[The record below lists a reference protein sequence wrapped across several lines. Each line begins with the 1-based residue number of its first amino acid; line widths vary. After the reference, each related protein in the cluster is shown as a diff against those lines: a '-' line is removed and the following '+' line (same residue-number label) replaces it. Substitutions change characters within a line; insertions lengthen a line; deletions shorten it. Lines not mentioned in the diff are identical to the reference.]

1 MNASLSSLRLTIDPL
16 IDPAFLAASAFI
28 MLVLAAAL
36 LWQSGRKAFW
46 RVVAGIILIIVM
58 LNPSLVKELH
68 EKTPDVALVVV
79 DRSPSQSI
87 GDRPG
92 MTDAAL
98 AYVKQ
103 KLEGRAD
110 LEVRVQETEGGT
122 TQPVTETRLFDT
134 IDKAMADV
142 PAARRAGTIVISDG
156 RIADVPGAVAP
167 AHEPVHLFLTGHKN
181 DTDMQIRLLKAP
193 AYGLTGKTLPFTFR
207 VDTAGN
213 SNAARDVDVT
223 LRLPD
228 GSEKALNVPTNED
241 QTWDIP
247 VLYPGQNVFEMTIPD
262 AGKELTLLNNRAVFS
277 VTGVR
282 DRLRV
287 LLVTGTPHPGER
299 TWRDLFKADSG
310 VDLIHFTIL
319 RTPMVRDATPQNEL
333 SLIAFPIRELF
344 ELKLKEFD
352 LVVLDRFQPNGLMA
366 PFYFENLRN
375 YVDQGGAL
383 LEVSGPS
390 YGTEDSLYNTS
401 LGGIYP
407 ARPNGQVIQGA
418 FKPELTKLGL
428 IHPVTQTIAANPVW
442 GSWLQFMPVTL
453 VQGDVLMTATGGQPL
468 LILSRAG
475 KGRIAQMTSDQIWL
489 WSRGYQGGGPTQE
502 LLRRIAHWLMKE
514 PELEEDALDVAA
526 TAGNITVK
534 RRKIDETETPVM
546 LKKPDGSEEELK
558 MQPDEQGWLTA
569 GMSAKEQGI
578 YEFSSGSH
586 RRIISYG
593 DVNSPELRELIATRD
608 LIKPL
613 TDATKGGI
621 INLEDT
627 PQPEIRSL
635 AAGRDYAGRKW
646 IALRQNNSVIVTGTE
661 QSPLLPPFLALLIAF
676 GIIAIAWWQE
686 GRTPK
691 QHS

>member
-1 MNASLSSLRLTIDPL
+1 MSAPLSRIHITVDPL
-16 IDPAFLAASAFI
+16 IDPAFLAAAAFI
-28 MLVLAAAL
+28 MFVLGLAL
-36 LWQSGRKAFW
+36 IWQSGRKSVW
-46 RVVAGIILIIVM
+46 RILAGLILLTVM
-58 LNPSLVKELH
+58 LNPSLIKELH

-79 DRSPSQSI
+79 DRSPSQMI
-87 GDRPG
+87 GDRPA

-98 AYVKQ
+98 GWIKA
-103 KLEGRAD
+103 KLETRPD
-110 LEVRVQETEGGT
+110 LELRVQETEGGAR
-122 TQPVTETRLFDT
+122 QPVTETAIFET
-134 IDKAMADV
+134 IDKALADV
-142 PAARRAGTIVISDG
+142 PSSRRAGTIVISDG
-156 RIADVPGAVAP
+156 RIADVPAALTP
-167 AHEPVHLFLTGHKN
+167 NHEPVHLLMTGHKN
-181 DTDMQIRLLKAP
+181 DTDMQIHLLKAP

-207 VDTAGN
+207 IDTAGIKDT
-213 SNAARDVDVT
+213 RTVEVT
-223 LRLPD
+223 LRMPD
-228 GSEKALNVPTNED
+228 GSIKSQEVSTNED
-241 QTWDIP
+241 LEWDIP

-277 VTGVR
+277 VSGVR

-299 TWRDLFKADSG
+299 TWRDLFKSDSG

-319 RTPMVRDATPQNEL
+319 RTPSVRDATPQHEL

-344 ELKLKEFD
+344 EVKLKEFD

-375 YVDQGGAL
+375 YVEQGGAL

-401 LGGIYP
+401 LGGVYP
-407 ARPNGQVIQGA
+407 ASPAGAVIQGA
-418 FKPELTKLGL
+418 FKPELTKLGR

-442 GSWLQFMPVTL
+442 GAWLQFMPVNL

-489 WSRGYQGGGPTQE
+489 WSRGYDGGGPTQE
-502 LLRRIAHWLMKE
+502 LLRRMAHWLMKE

-526 TAGNITVK
+526 DSGRITIK
-534 RRKIDETETPVM
+534 RRKLDETDIPVT
-546 LKKPDGSEEELK
+546 LKKPDGSEEELQ
-558 MQPDEQGWLTA
+558 MTPDEDGWLTS
-569 GMSAKEQGI
+569 GMSAKDQGI
-578 YEFSSGSH
+578 YEFSSGTH

-593 DVNSPELRELIATRD
+593 DTNSPELRELIASPD
-608 LIKPL
+608 LMKPVM
-613 TDATKGGI
+613 DATKGGLI
-621 INLEDT
+621 RLEDT
-627 PQPEIRSL
+627 PEPEIRSL
-635 AAGRDYAGRKW
+635 PTGRDYGGRGW

-661 QSPLLPPFLALLIAF
+661 QSPLLPPFLSLLCAF
-676 GIIAIAWWQE
+676 GMIALAWWQE

-691 QHS
+691 NRT

>member
-1 MNASLSSLRLTIDPL
+1 MDTSLSNLRLTVDPL
-16 IDPAFLAASAFI
+16 LDPAFLAAASFI
-28 MLVLAAAL
+28 MFVLGVAL
-36 LWQSGRKAFW
+36 LWQNGRKAFW
-46 RVVAGIILIIVM
+46 RILAGLLLILVM
-58 LNPSLVKELH
+58 LNPSLVKELY

-87 GDRPG
+87 GDRPA
-92 MTDAAL
+92 MTDQAL
-98 AYVKQ
+98 AYVKK

-110 LEVRVQETEGGT
+110 LELRVQESEGGS
-122 TQPVTETRLFDT
+122 TQPVTETRLFET

-142 PAARRAGTIVISDG
+142 PASRRAGTIVISDG
-156 RIADVPGAVAP
+156 RIADVPAALSP
-167 AHEPVHLFLTGHKN
+167 EHEPVHLLLTGHKQ
-181 DTDMQIRLLKAP
+181 DTDMQIHLLKAP

-207 VDTAGN
+207 IDTAGLG
-213 SNAARDVDVT
+213 NAGRDVEVT

-228 GSEKALNVPTNED
+228 GSERSLSVPVNED

-299 TWRDLFKADSG
+299 TWRDLFKSDSG

-319 RTPMVRDATPQNEL
+319 RTPMVRDATPQDEL

-344 ELKLKEFD
+344 EIKLKEFD

-383 LEVSGPS
+383 LEISGPS

-407 ARPNGQVIQGA
+407 ARPNGTVIQGA
-418 FKPELTKLGL
+418 FKPELTKLGQ
-428 IHPVTQTIAANPVW
+428 IHPVTQTIAANPIW
-442 GSWLQFMPVTL
+442 GAWLQFMPVTL

-468 LILSRAG
+468 LILSHSG
-475 KGRIAQMTSDQIWL
+475 KGRIAQMASDQIWL

-526 TAGNITVK
+526 DAGRITVK
-534 RRKIDETETPVM
+534 RRKLDETDTPVT

-558 MQPDEQGWLTA
+558 MEPDAQGWLTS
-569 GMSAKEQGI
+569 GLTAKEQGI

-608 LIKPL
+608 LMKPVIE
-613 TDATKGGI
+613 ASKSGA

-627 PQPEIRSL
+627 PEPEIRSL
-635 AAGRDYAGRKW
+635 GTGRDYGGRKW

-661 QSPLLPPFLALLIAF
+661 QSPLLPPLLALLVAF
-676 GIIAIAWWQE
+676 GIVALAWWQE
-686 GRTPK
+686 GRSPK
-691 QHS
+691 RS

>member
-1 MNASLSSLRLTIDPL
+1 MDTSLSNLRLTVDPL
-16 IDPAFLAASAFI
+16 LDPAFLAAASFI
-28 MLVLAAAL
+28 MFVLAVAL
-36 LWQSGRKAFW
+36 LWQNGRKAFW
-46 RVVAGIILIIVM
+46 RILAGLLLILVM
-58 LNPSLVKELH
+58 LNPSLVKELY

-87 GDRPG
+87 GDRPA
-92 MTDAAL
+92 MTDQAL
-98 AYVKQ
+98 AYVKK

-110 LEVRVQETEGGT
+110 LELRVQESEGGSM
-122 TQPVTETRLFDT
+122 QPVTETRLFET

-142 PAARRAGTIVISDG
+142 PASRRAGTIVISDG
-156 RIADVPGAVAP
+156 RIADVPSSLSP
-167 AHEPVHLFLTGHKN
+167 EHEPVHLLLTGHKQ
-181 DTDMQIRLLKAP
+181 DTDMKIHLLKAP

-207 VDTAGN
+207 IDTAGLG
-213 SNAARDVDVT
+213 NAGREVEVT

-228 GSEKALNVPTNED
+228 GSEKSLSVPVNED

-299 TWRDLFKADSG
+299 TWRDLFKSDSG

-319 RTPMVRDATPQNEL
+319 RTPMVRDATPQDEL

-344 ELKLKEFD
+344 EIKLKEFD

-383 LEVSGPS
+383 LEISGPS

-407 ARPNGQVIQGA
+407 ARPNGTVIQGA
-418 FKPELTKLGL
+418 FKPELTKLGQ

-442 GSWLQFMPVTL
+442 GAWLQFMPVTL

-468 LILSRAG
+468 LILSHSG
-475 KGRIAQMTSDQIWL
+475 KGRIAQMASDQIWL

-526 TAGNITVK
+526 DAGRITVK
-534 RRKIDETETPVM
+534 RRKLDETDTPVT

-558 MQPDEQGWLTA
+558 MEPDAQGWLTS
-569 GMSAKEQGI
+569 GLTAKEQGI

-608 LIKPL
+608 LMKPVIE
-613 TDATKGGI
+613 ASKGGV

-627 PQPEIRSL
+627 PEPEIRSL
-635 AAGRDYAGRKW
+635 GTGRDYGGRKW

-661 QSPLLPPFLALLIAF
+661 QSPLLPPFLALLVAF
-676 GIIAIAWWQE
+676 GIVALAWWQE
-686 GRTPK
+686 GRSPK
-691 QHS
+691 RS